1 MKKIYLS
8 VSAILLGTAL
18 HAQQAFWTPTEYKGA
33 FPISDNTAKTD
44 WTKGWSNFDP
54 ENAVY
59 GATTQTVSSDITT
72 NTTWSGIVKLE
83 NKIYVKN
90 GATLTIA
97 PGTIIRGDKTT
108 QGTLIVTRGSKIIAD
123 GTVNNPIIFT
133 SNEAAGARSEGDW
146 GGLVILGNAINNQ
159 PGGKANIE
167 GITPST
173 DTEFGGTDDADNS
186 GVIRYVRIEFA
197 GIALQPNKE
206 VNGITFG
213 SVGDKTVVDN
223 VQVSFSGDDSF
234 EWFGGTVDCKHLIA
248 YRGLDDDFDTDFG
261 YRGRVQFGLIIRDAS
276 MSDAA
281 GDSNGF
287 ESDNDATGSNAQP
300 LTAPVFSN
308 ITLIGAKGDGT
319 TVLPQGEKFE
329 KAFRLR
335 RNTAT
340 SVFNSIITGWEKG
353 LSIEGTSTEDN
364 VTGDSLVFA
373 NNIMVNFAAKTNVV
387 TASPSFYQPWFGA
400 KSNDT
405 TSLLSDVKL
414 INAFKLD
421 ETIDARLTAG
431 SVAATGADFKNKKFV
446 GGFVT
451 EPVGANTFWTET
463 KYRGAFNVTDN
474 TAKTDWTDGWANFD
488 PENTVYGATTTT
500 VSSDITTNTT
510 WSGIVKLENK
520 VYVKN
525 GATLTITPGT
535 VIRGDKATQGT
546 LIITKGAKINAA
558 GTKENP
564 IVFTSNQ
571 AVGARAEGD
580 WGGVILLGKAINNQ
594 PGSKANVEGITPS
607 VDTEFG
613 GTDDMDSSGVL
624 KFIRIEFAGIAL
636 QPNKE
641 VNGLTFGSVGSKT
654 AVDYVQVSFSG
665 DDSFEWFGGTVDC
678 KHLIAYRGLDD
689 DFDTDFGYR
698 GRVQFGLIVRDADL
712 SDAAG
717 DSNGFESDNDATGS
731 NAKPLTTAVFSN
743 ITMVG
748 PKGDGTITLPQGEKF
763 EKAFRIR
770 RNSGISVFNSL
781 ITGWEKGLS
790 LEGTSTEDNV
800 TADTMVFANNTFVNF
815 ATKTKVV
822 TATANFYQPW
832 FGPNNNDTTSVMADI
847 KWVDIFKD
855 LGTKM
860 DARLALD
867 SKIATTADFTNKK
880 FVGGFFKENQQSVS
894 LNEVLTSV
902 NEAIIYPNPMREA
915 GILSF
920 QLPTTSTLT
929 VTMFDITGKSVANI
943 FEGTLEAGENKLAI
957 NTTAIE
963 NGIYLIAI
971 SNGVS
976 TETIRLAIE
985 K

>member
-18 HAQQAFWTPTEYKGA
+18 QAQQAFWTPTEYKGA
-33 FPISDNTAKTD
+33 FPISDNTVKTD

-72 NTTWSGIVKLE
+72 NTTWSGIIKLE
-83 NKIYVKN
+83 NKIYVKS

-108 QGTLIVTRGSKIIAD
+108 QGTLIITKGSKIIAD
-123 GTVNNPIIFT
+123 GTINNPIIFT
-133 SNEAAGARSEGDW
+133 SNQEVGSRAEGDW
-146 GGLVILGNAINNQ
+146 GGVVILGNAVNNQ

-167 GITPST
+167 GITPIT

-213 SVGDKTVVDN
+213 SVGNKTVVDN

-261 YRGRVQFGLIIRDAS
+261 YRGRVQFGLIIRDAEL
-276 MSDAA
+276 SDAV

-287 ESDNDATGSNAQP
+287 ESDNDAAGSSAKP

-308 ITLIGAKGDGT
+308 ITLIGPKGNGT
-319 TVLPQGEKFE
+319 TVLPSGEKFE

-335 RNTAT
+335 KNTST
-340 SVFNSIITGWEKG
+340 SVFNSIATGWEKG
-353 LSIEGTSTEDN
+353 LSIEGTPVEDN

-373 NNIMVNFAAKTNVV
+373 NNILTNFNTSTKVV
-387 TASPSFYQPWFGA
+387 TATPAFYATWFGA

-405 TSLLSDVKL
+405 TSLLADVKL
-414 INAFKLD
+414 INAFKFD
-421 ETIDARLTAG
+421 GTIDARLAVG
-431 SVAATGADFKNKKFV
+431 SVAATGADFKNKKFI

-463 KYRGAFNVTDN
+463 KYQGAFNVTDN
-474 TAKTDWTDGWANFD
+474 TTKTDWTSGWANFD

-500 VSSDITTNTT
+500 VSSDITSNTT

-525 GATLTITPGT
+525 GATLTIAPGT
-535 VIRGDKATQGT
+535 IIRGDKATQAT
-546 LIITKGAKINAA
+546 LVITKGSKINAI
-558 GTKENP
+558 GTKDNP

-594 PGSKANVEGITPS
+594 PGSKANIEGITPS

-613 GTDDMDSSGVL
+613 GTDDTDSSGVL

-698 GRVQFGLIVRDADL
+698 GRVQFGLIVRDAEL
-712 SDAAG
+712 SDAVG
-717 DSNGFESDNDATGS
+717 DSNGFESDNDAAGS
-731 NAKPLTTAVFSN
+731 SAKPLTTAVFSN

-748 PKGDGTITLPQGEKF
+748 PKGDGTITLPNGEKF

-770 RNSGISVFNSL
+770 KNSSISVFNTVA
-781 ITGWEKGLS
+781 IGWKKGLS
-790 LEGTSTEDNV
+790 IEGTAVEDNL
-800 TADTMVFANNTFVNF
+800 AGDTMAFENNTFVNF
-815 ATKTKVV
+815 ASKSNIV
-822 TATANFYQPW
+822 TAAASFYQPW
-832 FGPNNNDTTSVMADI
+832 FGPKNNDTTSVITDV
-847 KWVDIFKD
+847 KWIDLFKG
-855 LGTKM
+855 LGTKI
-860 DARLALD
+860 DARLAEG
-867 SKIATTADFTNKK
+867 SKIATTANFTSKK
-880 FVGGFFKENQQSVS
+880 FVGGLKKEGEGNAS
-894 LNEVLTSV
+894 LSDLTKIGSD
-902 NEAIIYPNPMREA
+902 AIIYPNPMN
-915 GILSF
+915 GNGVISF
-920 QLPTTSTLT
+920 DLPTTSELT
-929 VTMFDITGKSVANI
+929 INLFDITGKMISTLAKGS
-943 FEGTLEAGENKLAI
+943 FETGVNKVAI
-957 NTTAIE
+957 NASTLE
-963 NGIYLIAI
+963 NGIYLVAI

-976 TETIRLAIE
+976 TETIRLAVE